1 MIHSLDLRNTMTA
14 GPACWICLDEGPDKA
29 GQPLR
34 RDCSCRG
41 DHAGFA
47 HLSCII
53 TFAKSRCKEMTEYE
67 PFAFDE
73 PWMFCHHCKQKY
85 QNELAL
91 DLSAACLL
99 FAENTY
105 GYEGNSFTDKLWML
119 EAIHLRLDS
128 MISNF
133 ELSSTNDHLTLLE
146 NGVGQVKMIHSM
158 VEQIINN
165 SEMTSWVHMPK
176 KSYEFETYRLL
187 RGHFEARGY
196 AQMARLLICTSVKRG
211 PSNKEMALS
220 RALWCYRKA
229 RATYK
234 LIDVQELAHETESKA
249 AFVKSFLGY
258 GEDAPAIIMERMR
271 SAYGEAVRQEGKDSE
286 TSMKIG
292 LALGV
297 TLARFKH
304 AIEAERLV
312 KNLAVSCRRVHGR
325 EHKLTKYANAQ
336 LEKLKRRMILVSTAL
351 ASEPLVFEALYY
363 EEDGKHI
370 VLKGPVACPRKV
382 DEERTIATMSSNII
396 PQVGCP
402 VVCCGLKDATHL
414 NGKIGDLKTHPT
426 CKDGTIRL
434 MVTFEEENQKPVLVR
449 PENLRVVFD
458 LPEE

>member
-1 MIHSLDLRNTMTA
+1 
-14 GPACWICLDEGPDKA
+14 
-29 GQPLR
+29 
-34 RDCSCRG
+34 
-41 DHAGFA
+41 
-47 HLSCII
+47 
-53 TFAKSRCKEMTEYE
+53 
-67 PFAFDE
+67 
-73 PWMFCHHCKQKY
+73 
-85 QNELAL
+85 
-91 DLSAACLL
+91 
-99 FAENTY
+99 
-105 GYEGNSFTDKLWML
+105 
-119 EAIHLRLDS
+119 
-128 MISNF
+128 
-133 ELSSTNDHLTLLE
+133 
-146 NGVGQVKMIHSM
+146 M
-158 VEQIINN
+158 VEQIINS

-196 AQMARLLICTSVKRG
+196 AQMARLLICTSAKRG

-229 RATYK
+229 RAIYK
-234 LIDVQELAHETESKA
+234 LIDVQELAYETESKA

-258 GEDAPAIIMERMR
+258 GEDAPAITMERIR

-312 KNLAVSCRRVHGR
+312 KNLAARCRRVHGR

-336 LEKLKRRMILVSTAL
+336 VEKLTRRMILVSSH
-351 ASEPLVFEALYY
+351 ASEPLEFEALYY
-363 EEDGKHI
+363 EEDGKYI
-370 VLKGPVACPRKV
+370 ILKGPIAHPRKV
-382 DEERTIATMSSNII
+382 DEEETIATMSSNVV

-414 NGKIGDLKTHPT
+414 NGKIGDLRTHPT

-434 MVTFEEENQKPVLVR
+434 MVSFEDKKQKPALVR

-458 LPEE
+458 LPTT